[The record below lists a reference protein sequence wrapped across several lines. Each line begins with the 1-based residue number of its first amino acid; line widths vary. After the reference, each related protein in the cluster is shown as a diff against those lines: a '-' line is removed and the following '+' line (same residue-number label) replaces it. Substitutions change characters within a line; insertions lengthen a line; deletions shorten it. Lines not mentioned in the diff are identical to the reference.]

1 MMCQRGLM
9 VPPKIFQRSRATS
22 AFHGDVPNLVTTGIM
37 FRLTKKPFWWR
48 GVTYQCFTTKDEDVV
63 TCMDTVTSRLINVPA

>member
-37 FRLTKKPFWWR
+37 FRLTKKPFWESQSFHR
-48 GVTYQCFTTKDEDVV
+48 TGCCGGVVSHISVSPQK
-63 TCMDTVTSRLINVPA
+63 MKML